1 MLKRVMAMVLSVCM
15 IAALFTAVSAE
26 ETVVGGNQLTKS
38 LTDECADLS
47 KVWSVKN
54 IETADENKAPLNID
68 LYGDKTALWLTEPG
82 KAAEIVYRAADEK
95 SFSSIYLE
103 VSSCAEIKWPSI
115 EYSTNGTAYQTLVKE
130 SDRNW
135 DAPSTLGWTRL
146 FNSNENNGWQKA
158 FRITADV
165 PEGAKYVR
173 ISASADE
180 KRGNNDNL
188 MFRKVTLGVRG
199 YVSSSLTDDFT
210 TLDKAYE
217 ITNFKSADAIRQ
229 IRKDNNG
236 EWVVIAK
243 ETNDTT
249 VKGTE
254 QKIKTLEID
263 NSGSAATIV
272 YRAAENKF
280 FTSVDVNIWR
290 ENKIKSPEVSYSYDG
305 KNWEKPIVASPA
317 EKTYDLGDYG
327 WTQTQDGNWKIND
340 WIGIHNNKKDVPYA
354 RYVKVSF
361 PSDSGTAR
369 IVNVSFTVANMISES
384 LTENFETLDNAYSVT
399 NFEQADAL
407 RYPKDNDKNGIVV
420 PTTKPQTDMGEP
432 TTIKTL
438 IMKDHTKAA
447 KLVYQAADGKEFTGI
462 DLNFMRDGES
472 VKFPEVSC
480 SDDGKSWTTIIHA
493 TENAVDDV
501 LGVWTKAQ
509 DGAYKETWTFR
520 YNNNTKTVPGAKFVK
535 VTFPAST
542 VAYDNK
548 RVNARI
554 IDLTL
559 TVDDVAYANTLSVA
573 ADGTATLT
581 DAGGKANGAK
591 LFIAEYNS
599 DDILI
604 NAAAYSVATING
616 SFEKKLE
623 KTADGAY
630 FKAFLFGGESG
641 TEPITAFATSKN

>member
-15 IAALFTAVSAE
+15 VAALFTAVSAE

-95 SFSSIYLE
+95 SFNSIYLE
-103 VSSCAEIKWPSI
+103 VSSGAEIKWPSI
-115 EYSTNGTAYQTLVKE
+115 EYSSDGTEYQTLIAE
-130 SDRNW
+130 SDNKW
-135 DAPSTLGWTRL
+135 DAPDVLGWTRL
-146 FNSNENNGWQKA
+146 FNSNENNGWQKV
-158 FRITADV
+158 FKITVTV
-165 PEGAKYVR
+165 PENAEYIR
-173 ISASADE
+173 ISAGVDA
-180 KRGNNDNL
+180 KREYQNSL
-188 MFRKVTLGVRG
+188 IFRRIELGVRG

-210 TLDKAYE
+210 TLDNVYSMTNFELKNAINQGDV
-217 ITNFKSADAIRQ
+217 ITNTK
-229 IRKDNNG
+229 
-236 EWVVIAK
+236 
-243 ETNDTT
+243 
-249 VKGTE
+249 
-254 QKIKTLEID
+254 L
-263 NSGSAATIV
+263 SGSTAEPKTTNTLIMSKHTEKAELVYCAAD
-272 YRAAENKF
+272 NKR
-280 FTSVDVNIWR
+280 FTSVDVDFWR
-290 ENKIKSPEVSYSYDG
+290 QNNVKFPEIAYSENGSDWTVSIPATNSVAWGNDTYWSLPQSPNDTN
-305 KNWEKPIVASPA
+305 NWIAV
-317 EKTYDLGDYG
+317 
-327 WTQTQDGNWKIND
+327 
-340 WIGIHNNKKDVPYA
+340 HNNIQKDMFGA
-354 RYVKVSF
+354 KFVKITF
-361 PSDSGTAR
+361 PKDTVGYDNERVNAR
-369 IVNVSFTVANMISES
+369 IINISLTVANMISES

-399 NFEQADAL
+399 NFEKAAAVNQGGVITNAKLSGSTAEA
-407 RYPKDNDKNGIVV
+407 KEIN
-420 PTTKPQTDMGEP
+420 
-432 TTIKTL
+432 TL
-438 IMKDHTKAA
+438 IMSKHTEKAEIVYRAADSKQFTSIDMNFWRQDNVMFPEIAYSENGSDWTPIVYASNSAEAGNNGWSLTQSPNGTNNWIAVHNNIQKNVSGA
-447 KLVYQAADGKEFTGI
+447 KLI
-462 DLNFMRDGES
+462 
-472 VKFPEVSC
+472 
-480 SDDGKSWTTIIHA
+480 
-493 TENAVDDV
+493 
-501 LGVWTKAQ
+501 
-509 DGAYKETWTFR
+509 
-520 YNNNTKTVPGAKFVK
+520 K
-535 VTFPAST
+535 VTFPANT
-542 VAYDNK
+542 VEYDNK

-604 NAAAYSVATING
+604 NAAAYSVALING

>member
-15 IAALFTAVSAE
+15 VAALFTAVSAE

-82 KAAEIVYRAADEK
+82 EAAEIVYRAADEK
-95 SFSSIYLE
+95 SFNSIYLE
-103 VSSCAEIKWPSI
+103 VSSGAEIKWPSI
-115 EYSTNGTAYQTLVKE
+115 EYSSDGTEYQTLIAE
-130 SDRNW
+130 SDNKW
-135 DAPSTLGWTRL
+135 DAPDVLGWTRL
-146 FNSNENNGWQKA
+146 FNSNENNGWQKV
-158 FRITADV
+158 FKITVTV
-165 PEGAKYVR
+165 PENAEYIR
-173 ISASADE
+173 ISAGVDA
-180 KRGNNDNL
+180 KREYQNSL
-188 MFRKVTLGVRG
+188 IFRRIELGVRG

-210 TLDKAYE
+210 TLDNVYSMTNFELKNAINQGDV
-217 ITNFKSADAIRQ
+217 ITNTK
-229 IRKDNNG
+229 
-236 EWVVIAK
+236 
-243 ETNDTT
+243 
-249 VKGTE
+249 
-254 QKIKTLEID
+254 L
-263 NSGSAATIV
+263 SGSTAEPKTINTLIMSKHTEKAELVYCAAD
-272 YRAAENKF
+272 NKR
-280 FTSVDVNIWR
+280 FTSVDVDFWR
-290 ENKIKSPEVSYSYDG
+290 QNNVKFPEIAYSENGSDWTVSIPATNSVAWGNDTYWSLPQSPNDTN
-305 KNWEKPIVASPA
+305 NWIAV
-317 EKTYDLGDYG
+317 
-327 WTQTQDGNWKIND
+327 
-340 WIGIHNNKKDVPYA
+340 HNNIQKDMFGA
-354 RYVKVSF
+354 KFVKITF
-361 PSDSGTAR
+361 PKDTVGYDNERVNAR
-369 IVNVSFTVANMISES
+369 IINVSLTVANMISES
-384 LTENFETLDNAYSVT
+384 LTENFETLDNVYSVT

-447 KLVYQAADGKEFTGI
+447 ELVYQAADGKEFTGI

-501 LGVWTKAQ
+501 PGVWTKAQ
-509 DGAYKETWTFR
+509 DGAYKKTWTFR
-520 YNNNTKTVPGAKFVK
+520 YNNNTKTVPGKKFIK
-535 VTFPAST
+535 ITFPANT

-604 NAAAYSVATING
+604 NAAAYSVALING

>member
-26 ETVVGGNQLTKS
+26 ETAVGGNQLTKS

-68 LYGDKTALWLTEPG
+68 LYGDKTALWLTDPG
-82 KAAEIVYRAADEK
+82 KATEIVYRAANEK

-103 VSSCAEIKWPSI
+103 VSSCAQIKWPSI

-146 FNSNENNGWQKA
+146 FNSDKNNGWQKA
-158 FRITADV
+158 FKITADV

-180 KRGNNDNL
+180 KRGNKDNL

-199 YVSSSLTDDFT
+199 LISENLTDDFT
-210 TLDKAYE
+210 TFDNVYSMTNFELKKAINQGGV
-217 ITNFKSADAIRQ
+217 ITNAKLSGNTAEP
-229 IRKDNNG
+229 KDINTL
-236 EWVVIAK
+236 IMSK
-243 ETNDTT
+243 H
-249 VKGTE
+249 TE
-254 QKIKTLEID
+254 KAEL
-263 NSGSAATIV
+263 V
-272 YRAAENKF
+272 YRAADNKQF
-280 FTSVDVNIWR
+280 
-290 ENKIKSPEVSYSYDG
+290 
-305 KNWEKPIVASPA
+305 
-317 EKTYDLGDYG
+317 
-327 WTQTQDGNWKIND
+327 
-340 WIGIHNNKKDVPYA
+340 
-354 RYVKVSF
+354 VSF
-361 PSDSGTAR
+361 GMSFWRQDNVKFPEIAYSKNGQEWTTLIEATDSAVFGNDTYWPLTQSPNGTNNWIAVHDNKLKDISGAKFVKITFPEGTVGYDNKRVNAR
-369 IVNVSFTVANMISES
+369 IINISLTVNGLISES
-384 LTENFETLDNAYSVT
+384 FTENFETLDNVYSVT

-420 PTTKPQTDMGEP
+420 PTTKPLTDKGEP

-438 IMKDHTKAA
+438 IMKDYTKAA
-447 KLVYQAADGKEFTGI
+447 ELVYQTTEGKEFTGI
-462 DLNFMRDGES
+462 DVNFMRDGES
-472 VKFPEVSC
+472 VKFPGVSY
-480 SDDGKSWTTIIHA
+480 SDDGESWTTLISA
-493 TENAVDDV
+493 TENKVDDV
-501 LGVWTKAQ
+501 SGVWTKAQ
-509 DGAYKETWTFR
+509 DGQAYGWTFR
-520 YNNNTKTVPGAKFVK
+520 YNNNTKSIPGAKFIK
-535 VTFPAST
+535 ITFPAET
-542 VAYDNK
+542 VSNDNK

-581 DAGGKANGAK
+581 DAGGKADGAK

-599 DDILI
+599 DGILI
-604 NAAAYSVATING
+604 NAAAYSVAPING

>member
-68 LYGDKTALWLTEPG
+68 LYGDKTALWLTKPG
-82 KAAEIVYRAADEK
+82 EAAEIVYRAADEK
-95 SFSSIYLE
+95 SFNSIYLE
-103 VSSCAEIKWPSI
+103 VSSHVEIKWPSI

-135 DAPSTLGWTRL
+135 DAPDVLGWTRL
-146 FNSNENNGWQKA
+146 FNGNENNGWQKA
-158 FRITADV
+158 FKITVTV
-165 PEGAKYVR
+165 PENAKYIR

-236 EWVVIAK
+236 ERVVIAK
-243 ETNDTT
+243 GTNDTT
-249 VKGTE
+249 VKGTD
-254 QKIKTLEID
+254 QKIKTLAID

-280 FTSVDVNIWR
+280 FTGIDVNIWR
-290 ENKIKSPEVSYSYDG
+290 ENQIKSPEISYSYDG

-317 EKTYDLGDYG
+317 ERIFNLGEYG
-327 WTQTQDGNWKIND
+327 WTQTQDGGWEIND
-340 WIGIHNNKKDVPYA
+340 WIGIHNYKKDVPYA

-361 PSDSGTAR
+361 PSGSGTAR
-369 IVNVSFTVANMISES
+369 IVNVSFTIASMISES

-399 NFEQADAL
+399 NFEKAAAVKQGDVITNAKLSGSTAEA
-407 RYPKDNDKNGIVV
+407 KEIN
-420 PTTKPQTDMGEP
+420 
-432 TTIKTL
+432 TL
-438 IMKDHTKAA
+438 IMSKHTEKAEI
-447 KLVYQAADGKEFTGI
+447 VYRAADSKQFTSI
-462 DLNFMRDGES
+462 DMNFWRQDN
-472 VKFPEVSC
+472 VKFPEIAYSE
-480 SDDGKSWTTIIHA
+480 DGQEWTTLIQA
-493 TENAVDDV
+493 TDSAVSGNSANWS
-501 LGVWTKAQ
+501 LTQSPNGT
-509 DGAYKETWTFR
+509 
-520 YNNNTKTVPGAKFVK
+520 NNWIAVHNNIQKNVSGAKLIK

-604 NAAAYSVATING
+604 NAAAYSVALING

>member
-146 FNSNENNGWQKA
+146 FNSDKNNGWQKA
-158 FRITADV
+158 FKITADV
-165 PEGAKYVR
+165 PEGTKYVR

-199 YVSSSLTDDFT
+199 LISENLTDDFT
-210 TLDKAYE
+210 TFDNVYSMTNFELKNAINQGGAITNAELSGNTAEPKDINTLIMSKHTEKAELVYRAADNKQFVSFGMSFWRQDNVKFPEIAYSKNGQEWTTLIEATDSAVFGNDTYWPLTQSPNGTNNWIAVHENKLKDISGAKFVKITFPAGTVGYDNKRVNARIVNTSFTVANLISENFTDDFTDLDKAYAMTNFE
-217 ITNFKSADAIRQ
+217 KATAINQGGVITNAELSGNTAEPKTINTLIMS
-229 IRKDNNG
+229 KH
-236 EWVVIAK
+236 
-243 ETNDTT
+243 
-249 VKGTE
+249 TE
-254 QKIKTLEID
+254 KAE
-263 NSGSAATIV
+263 IV
-272 YRAAENKF
+272 YRAADSKQ
-280 FTSVDVNIWR
+280 FTSIDMNFWR
-290 ENKIKSPEVSYSYDG
+290 
-305 KNWEKPIVASPA
+305 
-317 EKTYDLGDYG
+317 
-327 WTQTQDGNWKIND
+327 QDN
-340 WIGIHNNKKDVPYA
+340 
-354 RYVKVSF
+354 
-361 PSDSGTAR
+361 
-369 IVNVSFTVANMISES
+369 
-384 LTENFETLDNAYSVT
+384 
-399 NFEQADAL
+399 
-407 RYPKDNDKNGIVV
+407 
-420 PTTKPQTDMGEP
+420 
-432 TTIKTL
+432 
-438 IMKDHTKAA
+438 
-447 KLVYQAADGKEFTGI
+447 
-462 DLNFMRDGES
+462 
-472 VKFPEVSC
+472 VKFPEIAYSE
-480 SDDGKSWTTIIHA
+480 DGQEWTTLIQA
-493 TENAVDDV
+493 TDSAVSGNSANWS
-501 LGVWTKAQ
+501 LTQSPNGT
-509 DGAYKETWTFR
+509 
-520 YNNNTKTVPGAKFVK
+520 NNWIAVHNNIQKNVSGAKLIK

-604 NAAAYSVATING
+604 NAAAYSVALING